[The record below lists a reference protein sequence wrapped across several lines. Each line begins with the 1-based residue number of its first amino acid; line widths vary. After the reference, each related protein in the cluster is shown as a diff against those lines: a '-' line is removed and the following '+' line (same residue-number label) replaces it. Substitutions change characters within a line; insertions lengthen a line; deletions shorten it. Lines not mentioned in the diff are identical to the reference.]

1 MRTASCK
8 VHSIRKRLADKL
20 PKAPLINPPPL
31 PAYIRSQD
39 SRMRQNFQ
47 AFPIKK
53 TPGIQENA
61 LLLRES
67 EPLARLFFI
76 RRSEAGVVNAVRFR
90 AIPRWRG
97 RKRLFKLLDY
107 NWVDGDNS
115 THRTKQE
122 TLRESVWLPS
132 VHFRKKRNTR
142 KRQRRG
148 REIIQVDRV
157 DDKIFSLYFF
167 PPQKNNRCRH
177 KKIRAYPVPKT
188 APCVQVGHRQEA
200 DGGHRNAERVEL
212 LYRLHCG
219 SARRHHEAYV
229 NTGFDKSFAHLG
241 YLYAVRLFG
250 WHARVGHIIQF
261 HCGPSARSPLNS
273 RMMCGIWASMRK

>member
-20 PKAPLINPPPL
+20 RKALLITTHHI

-53 TPGIQENA
+53 TPGIQDNA

-90 AIPRWRG
+90 AIPRRRG
-97 RKRLFKLLDY
+97 RKSLFKLLDD

-115 THRTKQE
+115 PHRTKQE
-122 TLRESVWLPS
+122 TLRESVWLPT
-132 VHFRKKRNTR
+132 VHLREKRNTN

-157 DDKIFSLYFF
+157 DDKVFSFYFF

-188 APCVQVGHRQEA
+188 APRVQVGHRQEA
-200 DGGHRNAERVEL
+200 DGRHRNAE
-212 LYRLHCG
+212 
-219 SARRHHEAYV
+219 
-229 NTGFDKSFAHLG
+229 
-241 YLYAVRLFG
+241 
-250 WHARVGHIIQF
+250 
-261 HCGPSARSPLNS
+261 
-273 RMMCGIWASMRK
+273 